1 MATSKKVSDL
11 NGVLDLVEET
21 AEKGKTKV
29 LFEDVLK
36 AIGERSFGP
45 LILLIGLIV
54 IAPIIGDIPGVP
66 TATGILVLLICGQ
79 FLLGRTHFWFP
90 KWIRER
96 SIKATSVRKMVR
108 KMRGVARFVDR
119 LLRPRLQWFVTGA
132 ALKVI
137 AGLSA
142 AIAVAMPLMEV
153 VPFSANL
160 AGAIFTSFGVA
171 LIGKDG
177 LFALVAHALALATI
191 AILVF
196 GLT

>member
-1 MATSKKVSDL
+1 
-11 NGVLDLVEET
+11 VLDLLEET
-21 AEKGKTKV
+21 AEKGKSKV
-29 LFEDVLK
+29 VFEDVLE
-36 AIGERSFGP
+36 AIGHRSFGP
-45 LILLIGLIV
+45 LLLLIGLIV

-79 FLLGRTHFWFP
+79 FLMGRTHFWFP

-119 LLRPRLQWFVTGA
+119 LLRPRLEWFVTGA

-142 AIAVAMPLMEV
+142 VIAVAMPLMEV

-160 AGAIFTSFGVA
+160 AGAIFATFGVA

-177 LFALVAHALALATI
+177 LFAIVAHLLAVVTI
-191 AILVF
+191 GTMIV